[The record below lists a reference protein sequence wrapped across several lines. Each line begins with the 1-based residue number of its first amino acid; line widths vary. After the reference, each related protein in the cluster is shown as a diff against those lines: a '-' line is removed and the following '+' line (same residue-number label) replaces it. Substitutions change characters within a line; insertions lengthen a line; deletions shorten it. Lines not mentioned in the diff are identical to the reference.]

1 MTQEERVGSLIHK
14 LRRCFR
20 FVHHHADGG
29 KWSQNR
35 VLREL
40 RWHGD
45 MTQRNLQEHIGI
57 QQSSLSELVTKMEQQ
72 QLITR
77 SPYPDDRRQVL
88 IGLTDN
94 GRQLLALSEQ
104 TDLQQNITY
113 LQVLS
118 EDEQQTLLDLLTKLD
133 DSWTVLYP
141 RKNWPYQKEE
151 AEKQ

>member
-1 MTQEERVGSLIHK
+1 
-14 LRRCFR
+14 
-20 FVHHHADGG
+20 
-29 KWSQNR
+29 
-35 VLREL
+35 
-40 RWHGD
+40 

-88 IGLTDN
+88 IGLTDK
-94 GRQLLALSEQ
+94 GRQLLALSEE
-104 TDLQQNITY
+104 TDLRQNITY

-133 DSWTVLYP
+133 DSWTELYP
-141 RKNWPYQKEE
+141 RKNWPYQREE